1 MCSRTLSSYWAAKD
15 VKDVLFDIFSPQKI
29 ACIVPKNSYETESL
43 GVLKYGTATN
53 ILWKSCLQL
62 TNHILNNLLEM
73 LAFVDLN
80 SQHPTLQLQP
90 TWSDTLPLPGSCLLA

>member
-1 MCSRTLSSYWAAKD
+1 MSGMFYLT
-15 VKDVLFDIFSPQKI
+15 FSP
-29 ACIVPKNSYETESL
+29 PKKLHIGPQNSYETESD

-53 ILWKSCLQL
+53 ILWTSRLQL
-62 TNHILNNLLEM
+62 TNHILNKLLEM

-90 TWSDTLPLPGSCLLA
+90 T

>member
-15 VKDVLFDIFSPQKI
+15 VRDVLFDIFSPKNL
-29 ACIVPKNSYETESL
+29 AYIVPKNSYETESD

-53 ILWKSCLQL
+53 ILWTSRLQL
-62 TNHILNNLLEM
+62 TNHILNKLLEM

-80 SQHPTLQLQP
+80 SQHPTLQVQP
-90 TWSDTLPLPGSCLLA
+90 QGFSRFVPGWIKF